1 MRTRNL
7 SGAHTDD
14 LVSIP
19 LQGTCSGRMPAW
31 CAVRRQGSGT
41 LSSSTGPAPRLASGA
56 QSLDEGSD
64 NGKHPDLDSPFDL
77 SLARCG
83 RSSWTFPANSLS

>member
-1 MRTRNL
+1 M
-7 SGAHTDD
+7 AHT
-14 LVSIP
+14 P
-19 LQGTCSGRMPAW
+19 LILCQSLWKGGLMPAW

-41 LSSSTGPAPRLASGA
+41 LSSSRLASGA

-83 RSSWTFPANSLS
+83 RASWTFPGNSLS